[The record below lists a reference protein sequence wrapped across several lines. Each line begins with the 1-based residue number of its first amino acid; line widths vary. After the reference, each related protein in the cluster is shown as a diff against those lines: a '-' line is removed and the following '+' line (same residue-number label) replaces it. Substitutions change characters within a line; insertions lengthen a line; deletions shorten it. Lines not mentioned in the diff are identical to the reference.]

1 MNSPRYRPAERS
13 RGNAIP
19 LGWQTSPPAKQA
31 PSDPSALFESVA
43 KVHYDDNSSDW
54 DRALKAL
61 NLRLCYQP
69 AVAEVLQQGRWRT
82 AMNPGAYI
90 ATAAYRR
97 ALALELPFSSDRV
110 VEPNGDARRFRVV
123 SSDAPFSKEPDYGQD
138 EDGNAYT
145 EEENRGAACGGDSGG
160 DDGGWEQS
168 VPDWLRPSGWM
179 LRQQR
184 WHENDGDRVNWEK
197 VAEKAVQKRYMRR
210 FVAKALRL
218 SYEEFVPREKAI
230 EEEHKLEAKRELGA
244 AYKWIYRNWEG
255 RIRPVLESSTE
266 RQARD
271 KLYGRPKPF
280 NPRAAYLKASEAL
293 DALFTRNRTNLRM
306 IRASPRSTAGWP
318 E

>member
-1 MNSPRYRPAERS
+1 VV
-13 RGNAIP
+13 
-19 LGWQTSPPAKQA
+19 
-31 PSDPSALFESVA
+31 PSDAS
-43 KVHYDDNSSDW
+43 
-54 DRALKAL
+54 
-61 NLRLCYQP
+61 C
-69 AVAEVLQQGRWRT
+69 
-82 AMNPGAYI
+82 
-90 ATAAYRR
+90 
-97 ALALELPFSSDRV
+97 
-110 VEPNGDARRFRVV
+110 
-123 SSDAPFSKEPDYGQD
+123 SKEPGYGQD

-145 EEENRGAACGGDSGG
+145 EEESWGACGADSGG
-160 DDGGWEQS
+160 DDDGWEQS

-197 VAEKAVQKRYMRR
+197 VAEIAVQKRYMRR

-230 EEEHKLEAKRELGA
+230 EEEHKPEAKRELGA

-306 IRASPRSTAGWP
+306 IRDDGPGLVLDQVKYGF
-318 E
+318 